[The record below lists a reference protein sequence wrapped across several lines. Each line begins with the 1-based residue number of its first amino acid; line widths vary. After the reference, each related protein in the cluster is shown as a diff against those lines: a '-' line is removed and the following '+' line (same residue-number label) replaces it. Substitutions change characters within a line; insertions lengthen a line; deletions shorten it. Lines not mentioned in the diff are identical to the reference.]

1 MRQVTVAAAF
11 IVDGSDRMLACR
23 RCDGEQAGF
32 WELPGGKV
40 EPGET
45 PEQAC
50 VREVREELS
59 CDLESLWA
67 LEHVEHDYPDFHL
80 SMDVFCAR
88 IAAGQEPVPSVHD
101 ELRWLTRDELLDVN
115 WLPADVALMR
125 NLQTWWGAIFE
136 EH

>member
-23 RCDGEQAGF
+23 RSDGDQAGF

-67 LEHVEHDYPDFHL
+67 LEHVEHDYTDFHL

-88 IAAGQEPVPSVHD
+88 IAAGQEPVSSVHD
-101 ELRWLTRDELLDVN
+101 ELRWLSRDELMDVA
-115 WLPADVALMR
+115 WLPADVDLMR

>member
-11 IVDGSDRMLACR
+11 ILKDDAMLACR
-23 RCDGEQAGF
+23 RSDGDQAGY

-45 PEQAC
+45 AEQAC
-50 VREVREELS
+50 KREVREELS

-80 SMDVFCAR
+80 SMDVFCCRLAP
-88 IAAGQEPVPSVHD
+88 GQEPKASVHGK
-101 ELRWLTRDELLDVN
+101 LAWLTRDELLDVR

-125 NLQTWWGAIFE
+125 NLQTWWGALFE